1 MCGYSH
7 EQLVSVPLGPSEGQ
21 YEMHLKSSYLGMG
34 RHQVSRWMKVALGLG
49 NTLPLLPG
57 SWMPGKALRQG
68 SRRSKTLS
76 GGALSVLET
85 TTLARQ
91 LGAGTGEMRHVPT
104 PPAITSPSPFSHL
117 KNRKNKTYFPGGL
130 KEVKNLKV
138 PNDMSDT

>member
-34 RHQVSRWMKVALGLG
+34 RHQVSRCMKVALGLG

-68 SRRSKTLS
+68 SRKKQDLEWRGSQCAGNHHAGKAARSRDWGNEARTNATCYYLS
-76 GGALSVLET
+76 KPV
-85 TTLARQ
+85 
-91 LGAGTGEMRHVPT
+91 
-104 PPAITSPSPFSHL
+104 FSSE
-117 KNRKNKTYFPGGL
+117 K
-130 KEVKNLKV
+130 
-138 PNDMSDT
+138 